1 MKISKLNY
9 ALITFVVFAVLI
21 GAGYFISPE
30 GGTMD
35 TTPGKI
41 TFCLYVSAFIW
52 LPFTVFGI
60 PYNLGWVSAKE

>member
-30 GGTMD
+30 GGAMSTVS
-35 TTPGKI
+35 GKI
-41 TFCLYVSAFIW
+41 TFWLYIFAFIW
-52 LPFTVFGI
+52 LPFMVLGI
-60 PYNLGWVSAKE
+60 PHKLGWLETKE